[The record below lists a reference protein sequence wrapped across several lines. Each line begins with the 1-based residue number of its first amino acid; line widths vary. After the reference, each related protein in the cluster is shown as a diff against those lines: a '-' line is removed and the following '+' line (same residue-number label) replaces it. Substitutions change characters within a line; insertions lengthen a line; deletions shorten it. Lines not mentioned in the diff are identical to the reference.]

1 MEPRGVRNHNPLNIE
16 RRPGT
21 KWLGQT
27 KEQTDPRFVQFQ
39 SDVLGFRA
47 ALIIIRRYIKQYDL
61 KTIRKIIS
69 RWAPPGENHTEI
81 YIQVVAERSGIDARR
96 IVSWEEKEK
105 MVAIVKSMAFMETG
119 VLYPAAI
126 IEKAYDLCVYSS
138 LP

>member
-27 KEQTDPRFVQFQ
+27 KDQSDARFVQFQ

-47 ALIIIRRYIKQYDL
+47 ALIIIRRYIKQYGL
-61 KTIRKIIS
+61 VTIRKIVS
-69 RWAPPGENHTEI
+69 RWAPPAENHTER
-81 YIQVVAERSGIDARR
+81 YVQVVEEKSGIDARR
-96 IVSWEEKEK
+96 IVSWEEREK
-105 MVAIVKSMAFMETG
+105 IVAIVKAMAFMETG

-126 IEKAYDLCVYSS
+126 IKKAYDLCVYSS